1 MRGLRRS
8 INAAGGGRATISY
21 PPRPTISSIAFF
33 CVFCVYTVYTTI
45 IYRKRNSVSFQHCFP
60 GSSFAELAE
69 QLGVFVAE
77 TTIKSD
83 RFKLLNATIIFTHCR
98 PLLPRQ
104 TQQDLSSQLLLPNS
118 SLHFP
123 TI

>member
-33 CVFCVYTVYTTI
+33 CVFCVYSVYTTV
-45 IYRKRNSVSFQHCFP
+45 IYRKGNAVSFQHCFP

-69 QLGVFVAE
+69 LLCVFVAE
-77 TTIKSD
+77 TAVKSD
-83 RFKLLNATIIFTHCR
+83 RFELLDAPIVLTHCW
-98 PLLPRQ
+98 LLLHWQ
-104 TQQDLSSQLLLPNS
+104 TQ
-118 SLHFP
+118 
-123 TI
+123 